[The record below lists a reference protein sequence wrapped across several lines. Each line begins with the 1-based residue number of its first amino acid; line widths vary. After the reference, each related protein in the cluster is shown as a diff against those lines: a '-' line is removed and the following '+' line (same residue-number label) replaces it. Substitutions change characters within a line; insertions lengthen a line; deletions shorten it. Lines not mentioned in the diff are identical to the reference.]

1 MLRLDFNLVFTILNI
16 LIWYVLIRKFLFK
29 PINNIITKREE
40 ALNAR
45 YDEVKQLQAEAKAEK
60 DKSVQYQNQIESEKA
75 KVCLLYTSTKMLVGV
90 DEQVLRQY
98 GVYSRECAQAMAK
111 TIQEKLHTDISIGVT
126 GTTGNVDP
134 NNADSVQGKMFFC
147 IRIQNM
153 PYTYEVN
160 TEVTGRSRHE
170 IKQFYADQIF
180 EKLSDLIKNV

>member
-75 KVCLLYTSTKMLVGV
+75 KVMAQPQLYLMLIRKQARSLILLRKRLPF
-90 DEQVLRQY
+90 R
-98 GVYSRECAQAMAK
+98 K
-111 TIQEKLHTDISIGVT
+111 K
-126 GTTGNVDP
+126 
-134 NNADSVQGKMFFC
+134 K
-147 IRIQNM
+147 
-153 PYTYEVN
+153 
-160 TEVTGRSRHE
+160 
-170 IKQFYADQIF
+170 
-180 EKLSDLIKNV
+180 

>member
-75 KVCLLYTSTKMLVGV
+75 KVM
-90 DEQVLRQY
+90 
-98 GVYSRECAQAMAK
+98 AQAQLDARK
-111 TIQEKLHTDISIGVT
+111 E
-126 GTTGNVDP
+126 
-134 NNADSVQGKMFFC
+134 
-147 IRIQNM
+147 
-153 PYTYEVN
+153 
-160 TEVTGRSRHE
+160 
-170 IKQFYADQIF
+170 F
-180 EKLSDLIKNV
+180 EKAGQIIDTSKKEAALQKEKVMNKAEQEIRGMILEAAVKSMQSEHNDEALYDEFLTKAGESTHEES